1 MRKDGARDATTGARL
16 YDRLPRPRPPTPR
29 PAASFCPSQAARAG
43 YPRGATA
50 CSGNP
55 SRGARRR
62 SSSTSPPSTMRRT
75 STAATTRLS
84 SPPSKSCAH
93 LHRRAPP
100 RPTTVTPPLPQT
112 RGPSAEPTPTAP
124 MLFPWRRRTTR
135 RRGAAT
141 FSFAQTLVAT
151 GGAALHP
158 FHFRKPTRLALR
170 VSSPALKPATAPWPS
185 RSIVTIGEGK
195 CPHLLN
201 FSKVSGGG
209 RERARFRGLRASF
222 DCRRSLD
229 RCRLS
234 PALRHSEVRPPLV

>member
-1 MRKDGARDATTGARL
+1 
-16 YDRLPRPRPPTPR
+16 
-29 PAASFCPSQAARAG
+29 
-43 YPRGATA
+43 
-50 CSGNP
+50 
-55 SRGARRR
+55 
-62 SSSTSPPSTMRRT
+62 
-75 STAATTRLS
+75 
-84 SPPSKSCAH
+84 
-93 LHRRAPP
+93 
-100 RPTTVTPPLPQT
+100 LPQT